1 MRAPSIG
8 SSISREVRP
17 VSEIPHRLPTG
28 TMSHGGYMSLPF
40 RCSLRTVL
48 LVQSN
53 QLSFRPSCN
62 SCPRYVR
69 HLWSGECAQVC
80 QVLSGEGCVGA
91 ATPLYTVCRKVSDPT
106 PKTLKSDPRLLLLL
120 IRPPSGLHC
129 HQTPPTH
136 CQINGVLFQ
145 CRRPGDLEWGSD
157 GE

>member
-1 MRAPSIG
+1 MEVRAPSIG
-8 SSISREVRP
+8 TDICREVRP
-17 VSEIPHRLPTG
+17 VPEIPQRRLTG

-80 QVLSGEGCVGA
+80 QVLSGEGLCRGRHAPCIQFVG
-91 ATPLYTVCRKVSDPT
+91 K
-106 PKTLKSDPRLLLLL
+106 
-120 IRPPSGLHC
+120 
-129 HQTPPTH
+129 
-136 CQINGVLFQ
+136 
-145 CRRPGDLEWGSD
+145 
-157 GE
+157 